1 MPRKLKTYVTTSGF
15 FDLAVAAP
23 SMKAALEIWGSTS
36 NLFQKGFANETS
48 DPEIVKATLGHPG
61 IVLRRPV
68 GSKGLFKENAELPE
82 LSVLQNAI
90 KRNRPAEPP
99 KKKAVK
105 SKAKATK
112 PAKPDVAATRK
123 AARLYNLAEK
133 RRERDDPREA
143 AQRAKERDRRDQ
155 AVEKA
160 QAALDEARS
169 RHDARV
175 AEIEKQREALDRKA
189 RLEGERW
196 DEEED
201 KLKAALRRARDD

>member
-36 NLFQKGFANETS
+36 NLFQKGFANETR
-48 DPEIVKATLGHPG
+48 DADVVKATLAHPG
-61 IVLRRPV
+61 IVLKRPV
-68 GSKGLFKENAELPE
+68 GSKGAYKENAELPE

-90 KRNRPAEPP
+90 KRKRPAEPL

-105 SKAKATK
+105 AKPK
-112 PAKPDVAATRK
+112 PAKPDSAATRK
-123 AARLYNLAEK
+123 AAQLYNLAEK
-133 RRERDDPREA
+133 RRERDDAREA

-160 QAALDEARS
+160 QAALDEARA
-169 RHDARV
+169 RHDAHA
-175 AEIEKQREALDRKA
+175 AEIEKQRESLDRKA
-189 RLEGERW
+189 RVEGERW
-196 DEEED
+196 GEEED

>member
-48 DPEIVKATLGHPG
+48 DTDVVKATLEHPG
-61 IVLRRPV
+61 IILRRPV

-90 KRNRPAEPP
+90 KHKRPAEPL

-105 SKAKATK
+105 AKPK
-112 PAKPDVAATRK
+112 PAKPDSAATRK
-123 AARLYNLAEK
+123 AARLYDLAEK
-133 RRERDDPREA
+133 RRERDDAREV

-160 QAALDEARS
+160 QAALDEARA
-169 RHDARV
+169 RHDAHA